1 MTSEPSMTDPAGPTS
16 LHSTLRARGYR
27 TTAQRQLVL
36 DAVTALRHG
45 TPDEI
50 CAEVQRT
57 SPAVN
62 ISTVYRTL
70 ELLEDVGLV
79 THTHLGHGA
88 PTYHAATDEDHLH
101 LVCRD
106 CGGVTE
112 TDVSVADALVQR
124 LASEHGFV
132 TDVAHF
138 AIYGRCPGCTAGPP
152 PGSGTS

>member
-1 MTSEPSMTDPAGPTS
+1 MTVDPAGHATGQN
-16 LHSTLRARGYR
+16 LHTTLRQQGYR
-27 TTAQRQLVL
+27 LTPQRQLVL
-36 DAVTALRHG
+36 EAVTRLRHG

-50 CAEVQRT
+50 FGEVVRAA
-57 SPAVN
+57 PGVN

-70 ELLEDVGLV
+70 ELLEELGLV

-106 CGGVTE
+106 CGAVIE
-112 TDVSVADALVQR
+112 TDAAVADPLVQE
-124 LASEHGFV
+124 LARRHGFE

-138 AIYGRCPGCTAGPP
+138 AIYGRCKGCA
-152 PGSGTS
+152 S

>member
-1 MTSEPSMTDPAGPTS
+1 MTSEPSTTDPAALTS

-36 DAVTALRHG
+36 DAVTVLRHG
-45 TPDEI
+45 TPDDI

-152 PGSGTS
+152 SGGGAS

>member
-1 MTSEPSMTDPAGPTS
+1 MTTSSTPDPTLPDPTLPDPTLTDR
-16 LHSTLRARGYR
+16 LRAKGYR
-27 TTAQRQLVL
+27 ITPQRRLVL

-57 SPAVN
+57 ASGVN
-62 ISTVYRTL
+62 LSTVYRAL
-70 ELLEDVGLV
+70 ELLEELGMV

-88 PTYHAATDEDHLH
+88 PTYHAATDEQHLH

-106 CGGVTE
+106 CGAVTE
-112 TDVSVADALVQR
+112 TDVALAEGLVAE
-124 LASEHGFV
+124 LAGRHGFR

-138 AIYGRCPGCTAGPP
+138 SVYGRCGACG
-152 PGSGTS
+152 

>member
-1 MTSEPSMTDPAGPTS
+1 MTVAAVPEGSAS
-16 LHSTLRARGYR
+16 LPDTLRARGYR
-27 TTAQRQLVL
+27 ITPQRQLVL

-50 CAEVQRT
+50 CAEVQRH

-62 ISTVYRTL
+62 LSTVYRAL
-70 ELLEDVGLV
+70 ELLEELGMV

-88 PTYHAATDEDHLH
+88 PTYHAATAEEHLH

-106 CGGVTE
+106 CGAVTE
-112 TDVSVADALVQR
+112 TDVAAADSLVSD
-124 LASEHGFV
+124 LAARHGFT

-138 AIYGRCPGCTAGPP
+138 SIYGRCRECAP
-152 PGSGTS
+152 